1 MADKK
6 NLVGRTG
13 QIAGSVASYGVM
25 GLFTVMTI
33 YPIIWLII
41 NSFKDT
47 KEFQANRIGLPKDF
61 TFVNYP
67 GAWDIGEFDK
77 LIFNSVFYTAATTL
91 GIIMLS
97 CLAGFAFAKIPS
109 KATKPIYGSFVIG
122 ILLTLQSIM
131 IPLYLLLN
139 MVGLSANGPL
149 GPNGERLAV
158 LIAYIG
164 LGMPMGIYLCTEY
177 IKSIPTSLVEAARID
192 GAGLYRV
199 FWQLILPM
207 TQPVIM
213 TLAILNIT
221 GTWNEFMLVS
231 VLTSTN
237 ETKSLPLGIYRFSGT
252 LSSDYGKQFAALVI
266 GMAPMLLF
274 YLVFQRQITE
284 GVSAGAVKG

>member
-1 MADKK
+1 MAKK
-6 NLVGRTG
+6 SISEGRFG
-13 QIAGSVASYGVM
+13 QVLGSVVSYAVM
-25 GLFTVMTI
+25 GLFTLMTV
-33 YPIIWLII
+33 YPIVWLFI

-47 KEFQANRIGLPKDF
+47 REFQQNQLGLPIDF
-61 TFVNYP
+61 TTANYP

-77 LIFNSVFYTAATTL
+77 LIFNSVFYTGFTTL
-91 GIIMLS
+91 GIVLLS
-97 CLAGFAFAKIPS
+97 CLAGFAFAKIPH
-109 KATKPIYGSFVIG
+109 KATKPIYASFIIG

-131 IPLYLLLN
+131 IPLFLLIN
-139 MVGLSANGPL
+139 MVGLYDNRMG
-149 GPNGERLAV
+149 V

-199 FWQLILPM
+199 FWQIILPM
-207 TQPVIM
+207 TAPVIM

-221 GTWNEFMLVS
+221 GTWNEFMLIS
-231 VLTSTN
+231 VLTSST
-237 ETKSLPLGIYRFSGT
+237 ETKSLPQGIYRFSGA

-266 GMAPMLLF
+266 GMTPMLLF
-274 YLVFQRQITE
+274 YIGFQRQITE